1 MSGVVVAALAVAAI
15 YVWGRAFLAN
25 VALVVEDALV
35 FRSLGI
41 SWRLI
46 KGHWWRTATVYSV
59 ALIIV
64 MVFYVVI
71 IMADGI
77 VGVALRGSVAAATAL
92 SQLVSILGGTF
103 LMSFLPAVLLS
114 MYYDLKL
121 RKEGSDL
128 ADRVNALAPE

>member
-1 MSGVVVAALAVAAI
+1 VVVAALAVASI

-25 VALVVEDALV
+25 VALVVEDAAV

-41 SWRLI
+41 SWSLI

-59 ALIIV
+59 ALLIV

-77 VGVALRGSVAAATAL
+77 VGVALRGSLAAATIL
-92 SQLVSILGGTF
+92 SQLVFILGGSF
-103 LMSFLPAVLLS
+103 LMSFVPAVLLS
-114 MYYDLKL
+114 TYYDLKL

-128 ADRVNALAPE
+128 ADRVNALAPQ